1 MAQHAL
7 GTLARAALCS
17 VLVGGV
23 AQAQDPE
30 TGGLPAPEKPE
41 YKGPFPDG
49 VPELQSRE
57 DVSEPIDRAV
67 NFLVTTQRET
77 GSWGIGAPESTL
89 ELGFALETYYS
100 WQLASQGL
108 VCLALASVPETPE
121 IRASLDKAIE
131 FLCTTRM
138 STRASDWDVDY
149 VWTAVY
155 GFSAIVDLL
164 DDPRLAS
171 GPQAQALEKRGKE
184 FLEVLLSHQALSG
197 GWAYYDDP
205 PFDRVP
211 TWATSFTTAVVVPA
225 MVKARD
231 KRGWHI
237 PPRVLERAVT
247 YLQRCAMPGGAYSY
261 DLTPVPRIR
270 GVEHINLIEGS
281 LGRIQV
287 CNWALV
293 EAGDPH
299 ITLDVLRDGLEL
311 LFKNHAFLDHVRTRP
326 IPHEGFHS
334 NAGYFYFFAH
344 YYAARVINLLP
355 EEEREGWHARLRPHL
370 VKTQWANGGMS
381 DFLKTTYLVN
391 ASTSFTILSLN
402 HGLAPQEREP
412 QPDAADGE
420 AGDGR

>member
-1 MAQHAL
+1 MAQLA
-7 GTLARAALCS
+7 LARLLQVALIS
-17 VLVGGV
+17 ALATGI
-23 AQAQDPE
+23 AQAQEQD
-30 TGGLPAPEKPE
+30 GAGLPAPKKAD
-41 YKGPFPDG
+41 YQGPFPDG
-49 VPELQSRE
+49 VPELLSRE
-57 DVSEPIDRAV
+57 DISEPLDRAV
-67 NFLVTTQRET
+67 NFLVTSQRENGT
-77 GSWGIGAPESTL
+77 WGSSGPESTL
-89 ELGFALETYYS
+89 EMGFALETYYS

-108 VCLALASVPETPE
+108 VCQALASVPETPE

-131 FLCTTRM
+131 YLCTARM
-138 STRASDWDVDY
+138 STRGSDWDVDY

-155 GFSAIVDLL
+155 GFTAIVDLL
-164 DDPRLAS
+164 DDPRLAR
-171 GPQAQALEKRGKE
+171 GPQAEMLEKRGKE

-197 GWAYYDDP
+197 GWAYYDFAP
-205 PFDRVP
+205 YDRVP

-225 MVKARD
+225 MIKARD
-231 KRGWHI
+231 RRGWHV
-237 PPRVLERAVT
+237 PPRVLERAIK

-261 DLTPVPRIR
+261 DLTPTPRIS
-270 GVEHINLIEGS
+270 GVEHINLVEGS

-299 ITLDVLRDGLEL
+299 ITVDVLRDGLEL
-311 LFKNHAFLDHVRTRP
+311 LFKNHGFLDQVRTRP

-344 YYAARVINLLP
+344 YYAARVIDLLP

-402 HGLAPQEREP
+402 QGLAPEERVSLP
-412 QPDAADGE
+412 AGE
-420 AGDGR
+420 ASDER

>member
-1 MAQHAL
+1 MAQLAL
-7 GTLARAALCS
+7 GGCARAALCG
-17 VLVGGV
+17 VLVVGTAV
-23 AQAQDPE
+23 ADPARSQE
-30 TGGLPAPEKPE
+30 PDDSGLPAAGKPA
-41 YKGPFPDG
+41 YQGPFPDG
-49 VPELQSRE
+49 VPLALSRE
-57 DVSEPIDRAV
+57 DIAEPIERAL
-67 NFLVTTQRET
+67 NFLVTSQREN

-108 VCLALASVPETPE
+108 VCLALASAPETPE

-131 FLCTTRM
+131 FLCSTRM

-164 DDPRLAS
+164 GDARLAR
-171 GPQAQALEKRGKE
+171 GPQTQALEKRGKE

-211 TWATSFTTAVVVPA
+211 TWATSFTTAVVIPA
-225 MVKARD
+225 MIKARD
-231 KRGWHI
+231 QRGWHI
-237 PPRVLERAVT
+237 PPKVIERAVT
-247 YLQRCAMPGGAYSY
+247 YVQRCAMPGGAYSY

-270 GVEHINLIEGS
+270 GVEHINLVEGS

-287 CNWALV
+287 CNWALAV
-293 EAGDPH
+293 AGDPH
-299 ITLDVLRDGLEL
+299 ITVDVLRDGLEL
-311 LFKNHAFLDHVRTRP
+311 LFTNHAFLDHVRTRP

-344 YYAARVINLLP
+344 YYAA
-355 EEEREGWHARLRPHL
+355 A
-370 VKTQWANGGMS
+370 
-381 DFLKTTYLVN
+381 
-391 ASTSFTILSLN
+391 
-402 HGLAPQEREP
+402 
-412 QPDAADGE
+412 
-420 AGDGR
+420 

>member
-1 MAQHAL
+1 M
-7 GTLARAALCS
+7 RVALCS
-17 VLVGGV
+17 VLASGLV
-23 AQAQDPE
+23 QAQDP
-30 TGGLPAPEKPE
+30 GDDGLPAIKRPA

-49 VPELQSRE
+49 VPKLLSRE
-57 DVSEPIDRAV
+57 DVSEPVDRAV
-67 NFLVTTQRET
+67 NFLVTSQREN
-77 GSWGIGAPESTL
+77 GSWGMGAPESTL

-100 WQLASQGL
+100 WQLASQSL

-121 IRASLDKAIE
+121 VRASLDKAIE

-155 GFSAIVDLL
+155 GFSSIVDLL
-164 DDPRLAS
+164 DDPRLAR
-171 GPQAQALEKRGKE
+171 GAVGEALEKRGKE
-184 FLEVLLSHQALSG
+184 FLAVLLSHQAISG

-225 MVKARD
+225 LVKARD
-231 KRGWHI
+231 KRGWTI
-237 PPRVLERAVT
+237 PPRVLKRAVI

-261 DLTPVPRIR
+261 DLTPVPRIS
-270 GVEHINLIEGS
+270 GVEHINLVQGS

-293 EAGDPH
+293 EAGDEH

-311 LFKNHAFLDHVRTRP
+311 LFKHHGFLDHVRTRP
-326 IPHEGFHS
+326 IPHEGLHS

-344 YYAARVINLLP
+344 YYAARVIDLLP

-402 HGLAPQEREP
+402 HGLAPQERGSVPIAVDE
-412 QPDAADGE
+412 E
-420 AGDGR
+420 AEDER